1 MSVMFT
7 DSDGNSEGAVDR
19 GGPTREFLTL
29 LMQTL
34 QNSKICEGSEDWK
47 NLTCDSQALRDDD
60 YFLAGRII
68 AVSLV
73 HGGPSPNF
81 FSQTLYDSLAYD
93 PQQVTPSVKDICDRD
108 IAEIIL
114 EMENVSTLEGL
125 KDVAAKHC
133 NLLHVAG
140 CYRYLQNLQD
150 RDVLVQDFMKWYVC
164 GRTRNSLER
173 YIYFVMHFTLLEVI
187 KDVKNKE
194 LWAIGEIT
202 YRMWKMQSPTCH

>member
-47 NLTCDSQALRDDD
+47 NVTCDSQALRDDD

-140 CYRYLQNLQD
+140 CYRYLQNVQD

-164 GRTRNSLER
+164 GRTRNSLESN
-173 YIYFVMHFTLLEVI
+173 IHI
-187 KDVKNKE
+187 E
-194 LWAIGEIT
+194 L
-202 YRMWKMQSPTCH
+202 